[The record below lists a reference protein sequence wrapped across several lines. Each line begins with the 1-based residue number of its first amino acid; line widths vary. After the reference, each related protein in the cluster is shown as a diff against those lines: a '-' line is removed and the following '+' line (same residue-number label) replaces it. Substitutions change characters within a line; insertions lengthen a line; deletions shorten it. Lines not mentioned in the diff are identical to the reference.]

1 MNSEEAKDIL
11 QLCRPGH
18 AEEDLEDPL
27 VREAFEKL
35 EQDSELCAWF
45 EEQQMVDAAIC
56 EELKSILPS
65 PDLKASI
72 LSGMQERAATS
83 NRNQENT
90 SRVEDHSDK
99 AVAPNYAPANS
110 DSKIVWFRP
119 VIGIAAAL
127 LFASVLL
134 ILSRKEPTLQ
144 KVADKSLPANELALS
159 SSPAVAGIP
168 DIVQFLSQQLA
179 DFDGS
184 KLEKRS
190 EQINELQSY
199 LKLTGMPSPAE
210 IPKHF
215 EAAPTIGCVA
225 FDYGGTQLSMICF
238 KNGQVY
244 HLFTMNK
251 ADLNKDSLPNYF
263 PSKPEVFEHKKQA
276 FKVWSK
282 GDQIYILSVQGT
294 EKDLPEF
301 I

>member
-18 AEEDLEDPL
+18 AKEDLEDPL

-35 EQDSELCAWF
+35 EQDSKLCAWF

-56 EELKSILPS
+56 EELESIIPS
-65 PDLKASI
+65 PNLKASI
-72 LSGMQERAATS
+72 LNGMQERAATF
-83 NRNQENT
+83 NRHQENA
-90 SRVEDHSDK
+90 SKVWDYSDK
-99 AVAPNYAPANS
+99 AFAPNSASANK
-110 DSKIVWFRP
+110 DSKILWFRP
-119 VIGIAAAL
+119 VIGIAAVL
-127 LFASVLL
+127 LFASVFL
-134 ILSRKEPTLQ
+134 ILSRKEPALQ
-144 KVADKSLPANELALS
+144 EVADKSLPVNELALS
-159 SSPAVAGIP
+159 SSTAVAGIP

-190 EQINELQSY
+190 EQVNELQSY
-199 LKLTGMPSPAE
+199 LKLAGMPSPAE

-215 EAAPTIGCVA
+215 ETAPTIGCVT

-251 ADLNKDSLPNYF
+251 ADLDKSLLPDYV
-263 PSKPEVFEHKKQA
+263 SAEAKVFEHRKQA
-276 FKVWSK
+276 FKIWSE
-282 GDQIYILSVQGT
+282 GDQIYILSTKGT
-294 EKDLPEF
+294 SKDIPEF

>member
-1 MNSEEAKDIL
+1 MNSEEAKNIL

-27 VREAFEKL
+27 FREAFEKL

-45 EEQQMVDAAIC
+45 EEQQMVDVAIC
-56 EELKSILPS
+56 EELESIVPS
-65 PDLKASI
+65 PNLKGSI
-72 LSGMQERAATS
+72 LSGMQERATKFDEPQGDAPKIG
-83 NRNQENT
+83 
-90 SRVEDHSDK
+90 DHSDK
-99 AVAPNYAPANS
+99 AVAPDSVSAKS
-110 DSKIVWFRP
+110 DSKILWFRP
-119 VIGIAAAL
+119 VIGIAAIL
-127 LFASVLL
+127 LFASVFLVLL
-134 ILSRKEPTLQ
+134 RREPALQ
-144 KVADKSLPANELALS
+144 EVADKSLPVNEQALS
-159 SSPAVAGIP
+159 SSTDVAGIP

-199 LKLTGMPSPAE
+199 LKLAGMPSPAE

-215 EAAPTIGCVA
+215 EAAPTIGCVT

-251 ADLNKDSLPNYF
+251 ADLDKSRLPDYV
-263 PSKPEVFEHKKQA
+263 SAEAKIFEHQKQA
-276 FKVWSK
+276 FKIWSE
-282 GDQIYILSVQGT
+282 GDQIYILSTQGT
-294 EKDLPEF
+294 RKDIPEF